1 VSFTHLER
9 VRGLSPI
16 EICPLTPRTA
26 ESRVGAEQPE
36 SKSVCE
42 QMSPSSD
49 LVAYLHQFS
58 CDMSEGPHS
67 AFSQEKKLPLAEP
80 EVAKVPAGSTP
91 GLDEGGTNDAVD
103 QRRPELRFFT
113 RQTAVAGLILAG
125 VVLFSLYVR
134 VADYGFY
141 EDDYWGIVPW
151 FKTPVAEMW
160 QSLIWT
166 FEHWPTGRPLN
177 HILPEF
183 FSWLGYHLADIQGI
197 YFLGFLVHS
206 TNAFLLYL
214 LLRKWLGHWA
224 AVLAG
229 CFFIVLPE
237 DTTRIFLLHSA
248 HVHTSL
254 TFLLVALLVHRTR
267 FRFASYPIAGL
278 SLLSYETAF
287 LPFIVFPLFFVDR
300 QKRILQWLIHLAG
313 CGAVLA
319 IVFSIRLSLGD
330 SRASS
335 VVSGPGEMLWRMAS
349 SLWIGPETSLVILG
363 KAFLAAPHAQPPFAF
378 LFAALVALL
387 LLVLPRLINEVPAG
401 IAADRSKFITV
412 LLAGLAA
419 WIFAYALTL
428 TNYPPTQE
436 AGRLTST
443 HVAAVFGLACAAGA
457 VAAYLRS
464 FGASHIRGAVTVLM
478 SIAVA
483 WLVLY
488 SFRIQSGYAYAW
500 AQERRFWQQ
509 VVQLCPDITPQT
521 RILLVGTEGVQSPFI
536 LTNSWADPLV
546 LGDAFSWQ
554 QSPILVYYNGL
565 GPATEIRYE
574 NDQVTWKPIF
584 WGAKRETLDLNNLIL
599 LSDNGKDLTRIDEF
613 KIPEVPFPL
622 ESKKL
627 VPATAQASPSP
638 LTDFGRFL
646 LRP

>member
-1 VSFTHLER
+1 
-9 VRGLSPI
+9 
-16 EICPLTPRTA
+16 
-26 ESRVGAEQPE
+26 
-36 SKSVCE
+36 
-42 QMSPSSD
+42 
-49 LVAYLHQFS
+49 
-58 CDMSEGPHS
+58 MSEDPQTG
-67 AFSQEKKLPLAEP
+67 FSQEKKARLAER
-80 EVAKVPAGSTP
+80 EVVAASTTSTP
-91 GLDEGGTNDAVD
+91 AITSGATNNAAI
-103 QRRPELRFFT
+103 QQPLELRFFG
-113 RQTAVAGLILAG
+113 RQTAIAGLILAC

-151 FKTPVAEMW
+151 FKAPVTEMW
-160 QSLIWT
+160 DTTIWC
-166 FEHWPTGRPLN
+166 FAHWPTGRPLN
-177 HILPEF
+177 HILPRW
-183 FSWLGYHLADIQGI
+183 FSWLGYHLAGIEGI

-229 CFFIVLPE
+229 CFFVVLPI

-248 HVHTSL
+248 HIHTAL
-254 TFLLVALLVHRTR
+254 TFLLIALLVHRTR

-300 QKRILQWLIHLAG
+300 RKRIFRWLIHLAG
-313 CGAVLA
+313 CGAVL
-319 IVFSIRLSLGD
+319 ITVFGIRLSLGD
-330 SRASS
+330 SRANS
-335 VVSGPGEMLWRMAS
+335 VVSGPGEMLWRVIS
-349 SLWIGPETSLVILG
+349 SMWIGPETGLRILV
-363 KAFLAAPHAQPPFAF
+363 KAVLAAPHAQPPFAF

-387 LLVLPRLINEVPAG
+387 LMVLPRLINETPV
-401 IAADRSKFITV
+401 AAAPDRSKFVTV
-412 LLAGLAA
+412 FLAGLAA

-464 FGASHIRGAVTVLM
+464 LDIRSIRSAVTLLM
-478 SIAVA
+478 SVAVA
-483 WLVLY
+483 WLTLY
-488 SFRIQSGYAYAW
+488 SFRIQSGFAYAW

-509 VVQLCPDITPQT
+509 VVLLCPDITPQT
-521 RILLVGTEGVQSPFI
+521 RILLLGTEGTQSPFI

-546 LGDAFSWQ
+546 LGDAFSSDP
-554 QSPILVYYNGL
+554 SPILSYYNGM

-574 NDQVTWKPIF
+574 NGQVTWKPLF
-584 WGAKRETLDLNNLIL
+584 WGDERETLDLKNLIL
-599 LSDNGKDLTRIDEF
+599 LSDNGTDLTRIDEF

-627 VPATAQASPSP
+627 AAPTAQASPRP

-646 LRP
+646 LKP